1 MWKVLDSWIQ
11 RYFANE
17 EAVLLSLLML
27 ASLVVVFTL
36 SDVLAPFLA
45 ALVFAFLLQGAVTR
59 LKRWHLPHT
68 VAVMLVFVCF
78 VGAFLLAVIFL
89 MPIVI
94 EQSANLLAEMPR
106 MLRKWQAAVLLLP
119 EQYPQFIS
127 EQRLAELMQYVT
139 SESSR
144 VAEAALSFSLNKFAN
159 LIGILVYLILVPLL
173 VFFML
178 KDKDQLGRSLS
189 ELLPRERPVMN
200 QVWLEMNIQMANY
213 VRGKAIE
220 ILIVGAS
227 TYVSF
232 KLLGVNYAALLGLLV
247 GLSVVI
253 PYIGAAV
260 VTIPV
265 LLIGYFQWGSSTE
278 FLWLFIVYMTIQV
291 LDGNVLVPLLFS
303 EAVNLHPI
311 AIILAVLLF
320 GGIWGVWG
328 LFFAIPL
335 ATLIKALYNAW
346 PRNEDEFEAALDEAV
361 SPNDDDQLV
370 VELEN

>member
-1 MWKVLDSWIQ
+1 MWKVLDSWVQ
-11 RYFANE
+11 RYFASE

-27 ASLVVVFTL
+27 MSLVVVFTL
-36 SDVLAPFLA
+36 SEVLAPFLA
-45 ALVFAFLLQGAVTR
+45 ALVFAFLLQGAVVR

-68 VAVMLVFVCF
+68 LAVVVVFIGF
-78 VGAFLLAVIFL
+78 ISFFLLAAIFL
-89 MPIVI
+89 VPIII
-94 EQSANLLAEMPR
+94 EQSANFLAEMPG
-106 MLRKWQAAVLLLP
+106 MLRSWQERVLLLP

-139 SESSR
+139 SESTR
-144 VAEAALSFSLNKFAN
+144 VAEAALTFSVSKFAN
-159 LIGILVYLILVPLL
+159 LIGILVYLVLVPLL

-178 KDKDQLGRSLS
+178 KDKEQLSQSLS
-189 ELLPRERPVMN
+189 DLLPRERPVMN

-213 VRGKAIE
+213 VRGKAVE
-220 ILIVGAS
+220 ILVVGAG

-253 PYIGAAV
+253 PYIGAAL

-265 LLIGYFQWGSSTE
+265 MLVGYFQWGWSAE
-278 FLWLFIVYMTIQV
+278 FLWLFVVYTGIQF

-311 AIILAVLLF
+311 AIILAVLVF

-346 PRNEDEFEAALDEAV
+346 PRNGDDSAEAIE
-361 SPNDDDQLV
+361 
-370 VELEN
+370 VESGSAAESEG

>member
-68 VAVMLVFVCF
+68 VAVMLVFICF

-139 SESSR
+139 SESTR

-189 ELLPRERPVMN
+189 ELLPRKRPVMN

-278 FLWLFIVYMTIQV
+278 FLWLFIVYMTIQI

-361 SPNDDDQLV
+361 SPDDDDQLV

>member
-1 MWKVLDSWIQ
+1 MWKVVNGWIQ
-11 RYFANE
+11 RYLANE
-17 EAVLLSLLML
+17 EAVLLSLLIL

-68 VAVMLVFVCF
+68 LAVLLVFIGFISV
-78 VGAFLLAVIFL
+78 FLLAAIFL
-89 MPIVI
+89 VPIVI

-106 MLRKWQAAVLLLP
+106 MLHEWQAKVLLLP

-144 VAEAALSFSLNKFAN
+144 VAEAALSFSVSKFAN

-178 KDKDQLGRSLS
+178 KDKEHLSRALG

-200 QVWLEMNIQMANY
+200 QVWQEMNIQMANY

-278 FLWLFIVYMTIQV
+278 FLWLFVVYMTIQI

-346 PRNEDEFEAALDEAV
+346 PRN
-361 SPNDDDQLV
+361 DD
-370 VELEN
+370 ELEPPGDFVISNEDVAELEG

>member
-68 VAVMLVFVCF
+68 VAVMLVFICF

-139 SESSR
+139 SESTR

-189 ELLPRERPVMN
+189 ELLPRKRPVMN

-335 ATLIKALYNAW
+335 ATLIKAIYNAW
-346 PRNEDEFEAALDEAV
+346 PRNEDEFEAALDETV

>member
-68 VAVMLVFVCF
+68 VAVMLVFICF

-139 SESSR
+139 SESTR

-189 ELLPRERPVMN
+189 ELLPRKRPVMN

-361 SPNDDDQLV
+361 SPDDDDQLV

>member
-78 VGAFLLAVIFL
+78 VGVFLLAVIFL
-89 MPIVI
+89 IPIVI

-278 FLWLFIVYMTIQV
+278 FLWLFIVYMTIQI

-335 ATLIKALYNAW
+335 ATLIKAIYNAW
-346 PRNEDEFEAALDEAV
+346 PRNEDEFEAALDETV

>member
-1 MWKVLDSWIQ
+1 MWKVLDSWVQ

-27 ASLVVVFTL
+27 ISLVVVFTL
-36 SDVLAPFLA
+36 SEVLAPFLA
-45 ALVFAFLLQGAVTR
+45 AMVFAFLLQGAVLR
-59 LKRWHLPHT
+59 LKRWHLPHNL
-68 VAVMLVFVCF
+68 AVVVVFTGF
-78 VGAFLLAVIFL
+78 ISLFLLAAVFL
-89 MPIVI
+89 VPLVF
-94 EQSANLLAEMPR
+94 EQSANLLAEMPG
-106 MLRKWQAAVLLLP
+106 MLRSWQEKVLLLP

-139 SESSR
+139 TEASR
-144 VAEAALSFSLNKFAN
+144 VAEAALTFSISRFGN
-159 LIGILVYLILVPLL
+159 LLGVLVYLILVPLL

-178 KDKDQLGRSLS
+178 KDKDQLSRLLS
-189 ELLPRERPVMN
+189 DLLPSERPVMN
-200 QVWLEMNIQMANY
+200 QVWQEMNTQMANY
-213 VRGKAIE
+213 VRGKAVE

-265 LLIGYFQWGSSTE
+265 MLVGYFQWGWSGE
-278 FLWLFIVYMTIQV
+278 FFWLFVVYGVIQF

-311 AIILAVLLF
+311 AIILAVLVF

-346 PRNEDEFEAALDEAV
+346 PRNDGESMRSAEDEAV
-361 SPNDDDQLV
+361 G
-370 VELEN
+370 ELES

>member
-68 VAVMLVFVCF
+68 FAVMLVFIGF
-78 VGAFLLAVIFL
+78 VGAFLLAVVFL

-144 VAEAALSFSLNKFAN
+144 VAEAALSFSLSKFAN

-200 QVWLEMNIQMANY
+200 QIWLEMNLQMANY

-265 LLIGYFQWGSSTE
+265 LLIGYFQWGSSAE
-278 FLWLFIVYMTIQV
+278 FFWLFVVYMTIQV

-361 SPNDDDQLV
+361 SPDDDDQLV

>member
-68 VAVMLVFVCF
+68 VAVMLVFICF

-139 SESSR
+139 SESTR

-189 ELLPRERPVMN
+189 ELLPRKRPVMN

-361 SPNDDDQLV
+361 SPNDEGQLV